1 MVETGHGVNSAWNER
16 MRLIRLRRKKE
27 RPRFLQELRI
37 IPRWLVWTLVV
48 LFIVAQ
54 AIALLVNLSGATNNG
69 KLFPDELSS
78 HPVFASL
85 ALAGIIT
92 LAALALSSIF
102 LMLGYVY
109 RDAKR
114 RDMNPVLWTLLVTI
128 LAPAYGFIGFVIYL
142 LVREPLPYPCPRC
155 SATVGPRFNFCPN
168 CKYDLRPSCPNCKRE
183 IAETDKFCPYCAQD
197 LAAKP
202 EPEPGSAVTRSSE
215 TGFATGGSERG

>member
-1 MVETGHGVNSAWNER
+1 MVETVQGANSAWNER

-37 IPRWLVWTLVV
+37 IPKWLIWTLVT
-48 LFIVAQ
+48 LFILAQ
-54 AIALLVNLSGATNNG
+54 AIGLLINLSGATNNG
-69 KLFPDELSS
+69 QMFPPDLAS

-92 LAALALSSIF
+92 LVAIGLSSIF

-114 RDMNPVLWTLLVTI
+114 RDMNPALWTLLVAV
-128 LAPAYGFIGFVIYL
+128 LSPSSGFIGLIIYL
-142 LVREPLPYPCPRC
+142 LVREPLSYPCPQC
-155 SATVGPRFNFCPN
+155 SQLVGPRFNFCPN
-168 CKYDLRPSCPNCKRE
+168 CKCNLRPACPNCKRE

-197 LAAKP
+197 LGSPTPTLPASSSGDAAVP
-202 EPEPGSAVTRSSE
+202 NP
-215 TGFATGGSERG
+215 

>member
-1 MVETGHGVNSAWNER
+1 MVETTHGVNSAWNER

-37 IPRWLVWTLVV
+37 IPKWLVWTLLT
-48 LFIVAQ
+48 LFILAQ
-54 AIALLVNLSGATNNG
+54 AIGLLVNLSGAANNG

-78 HPVFASL
+78 HPALASL

-92 LAALALSSIF
+92 LVALAFGSVF

-142 LVREPLPYPCPRC
+142 LVREPLAYPCPRC
-155 SATVGPRFNFCPN
+155 STTVGARFNFCPN

-197 LAAKP
+197 L
-202 EPEPGSAVTRSSE
+202 GSSTGSLPASSGE
-215 TGFATGGSERG
+215 AGATNL